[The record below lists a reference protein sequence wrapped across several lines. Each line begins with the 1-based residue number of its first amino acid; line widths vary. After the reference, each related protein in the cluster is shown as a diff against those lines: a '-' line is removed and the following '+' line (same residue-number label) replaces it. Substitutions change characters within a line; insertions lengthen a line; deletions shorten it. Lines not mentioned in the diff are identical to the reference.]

1 MASGEVIKHIKKNT
15 ILVIIKLYRR
25 YHSRYKLPIIIYIL
39 LYVVSYFLRSYL
51 KKDSLIPKT
60 YVPFQKKEKG
70 IITER
75 SLSYI

>member
-25 YHSRYKLPIIIYIL
+25 YHIRYKLPIIIYIL

-60 YVPFQKKEKG
+60 YHFKKKKKE
-70 IITER
+70 
-75 SLSYI
+75 